1 MSEEANQQALLDK
14 AMELS
19 ATLEDEDEES
29 GEDLDESSEESSETP
44 NPDTESPEKVEG
56 EDDEDTEEKTPEV
69 DLSFRDTPTN
79 VKQFVANLEG
89 MSPEKRA
96 DKIKSLDPVRS
107 AAELNAA
114 KEKFPE
120 LFVEGKKTEENSDFV
135 RISKDEWEGVK
146 EKLAILGDTE
156 KAKEALS
163 VLKELNTRQPM
174 LESELATRMLKD
186 KFGDKYEKVSS
197 DDKFKAAMVKLAKL
211 DLVDRLEQAVM
222 HSSVAREI
230 LIEKQVEE
238 REKQKSLAKK
248 RPGVQSATK
257 QGSNH
262 TGFVTPDYVQSLLGG
277 E

>member
-56 EDDEDTEEKTPEV
+56 EDDEDTEEKAPEV

-89 MSPEKRA
+89 MSAEKRA

-120 LFVEGKKTEENSDFV
+120 LFEEGKKTEENSDFV

-146 EKLAILGDTE
+146 EKLSILGDTD

-197 DDKFKAAMVKLAKL
+197 DDKFKSAMVKLAKL

-222 HSSVAREI
+222 HSKVANEI
-230 LIEKQVEE
+230 LIEKQVGE

-248 RPGVQSATK
+248 RPGVQSETK
-257 QGSNH
+257 PNSSH
-262 TGFVTPDYVQSLLGG
+262 TGFVTPEYVQSLLGG
-277 E
+277 